1 MNNLDNVES
10 CGIITSRMNQT
21 NIARVEPAHYMND
34 DGDGYSH
41 MACRYW
47 RSFAFGTDGKCVIGT
62 GTTAEL
68 AEQQANER
76 LMAHERVLHLP
87 DRERLK
93 VLLAG
98 HEGYGIYPAE
108 HEEILKLMGKILLG
122 S

>member
-21 NIARVEPAHYMND
+21 NIARVEPAHYMKPGED
-34 DGDGYSH
+34 CMGRSTPP
-41 MACRYW
+41 YW
-47 RSFAFGTDGKCVIGT
+47 SSTTWGTDGKCVIGT

-76 LMAHERVLHLP
+76 LMEHERVLHLP